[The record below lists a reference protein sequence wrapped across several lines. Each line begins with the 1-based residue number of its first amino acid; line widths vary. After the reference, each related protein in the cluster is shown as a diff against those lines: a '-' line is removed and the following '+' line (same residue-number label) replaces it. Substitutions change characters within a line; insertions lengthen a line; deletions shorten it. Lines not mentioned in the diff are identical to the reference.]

1 MAPWT
6 GLAVQPM
13 PEVDVW
19 RALARALEADDP
31 CALLAVVDSQGSSP
45 GRRGAVM
52 AVGPDGPL
60 AGTIGGG
67 AAEAGLVDRVSVGLR
82 ARSLTPLR
90 VGMRHREGADGS
102 GMICGGSQVVV
113 VAPLH
118 ETDRAGVT
126 SLVAALTAG
135 RSVDWSIDPGGWRVL
150 MDGSGVSVP
159 APGTPTPPAPDDPQ
173 VAGHVDPGGEQ
184 AAPEPAAWSE
194 VVRSGPTHVVHVI
207 GAGHVGSALVPL
219 LVALDFRVVL
229 IDERPTLAM
238 IDGDTPADER
248 VTRTYEELDQ
258 VVTPG
263 PTSCVAIMTHAHDR
277 DAVALAALEPLELGY
292 LGLLGSRAKV
302 RRIVGD
308 REMPAWFHAP
318 MGVPIGSATP
328 AEIAVSIAAEMVA
341 VRSAA
346 RRGTTG

>member
-1 MAPWT
+1 
-6 GLAVQPM
+6 M

-52 AVGPDGPL
+52 AVGRDGPL

-67 AAEAGLVDRVSVGLR
+67 VAEAALTDRISADLR
-82 ARSLTPLR
+82 AGSLAPLR
-90 VGMRHREGADGS
+90 VPLAHREGAADAS

-113 VAPLH
+113 VAPLA
-118 ETDRAGVT
+118 EGDRAAVASVVDT
-126 SLVAALTAG
+126 LVAG
-135 RSVDWSIDPGGWRVL
+135 RSVTWSIDPSGWRVIGGGGG
-150 MDGSGVSVP
+150 DPAVP
-159 APGTPTPPAPDDPQ
+159 VPHG
-173 VAGHVDPGGEQ
+173 
-184 AAPEPAAWSE
+184 WSE
-194 VVRSGPTHVVHVI
+194 ELRSGPTHVVHVI

-219 LVALDFRVVL
+219 LVALEFRVVL
-229 IDERPTLAM
+229 IDERPTLVM
-238 IDGDTPADER
+238 IDSDTPAHER

-263 PTSCVAIMTHAHDR
+263 PNSFAAIMTHDHQR
-277 DAVALAALEPLELGY
+277 DAVALTALEPLELGY

-302 RRIVGD
+302 RRIVAD
-308 REMPAWFHAP
+308 RVPPAWFHAP

-328 AEIAVSIAAEMVA
+328 AEIAVSIAAEMVS

-346 RRGTTG
+346 RRDTTG